1 MRKRV
6 PGLSFGIYPNLE
18 ENRKG
23 KASKWAINKQGRGNL
38 RKGGVLVAKRR
49 KYYEKERLVNWVKCS

>member
-38 RKGGVLVAKRR
+38 RKGGVLVAKEESIMRR
-49 KYYEKERLVNWVKCS
+49 KD